1 VVAPRLLLGCEAVIS
16 THRLTWGSLS
26 TARAALRAFVV
37 ALAEAEA
44 EVERAAEGDRVAD
57 VLFFG
62 SAELDGVAFAEAL
75 VYALPLAT
83 FF

>member
-1 VVAPRLLLGCEAVIS
+1 MLLACEAVIS

-26 TARAALRAFVV
+26 TACAALRAFVV
-37 ALAEAEA
+37 ALAEA

-57 VLFFG
+57 ALFFG

>member
-1 VVAPRLLLGCEAVIS
+1 L
-16 THRLTWGSLS
+16 
-26 TARAALRAFVV
+26 
-37 ALAEAEA
+37 AEA

-57 VLFFG
+57 ALFFG